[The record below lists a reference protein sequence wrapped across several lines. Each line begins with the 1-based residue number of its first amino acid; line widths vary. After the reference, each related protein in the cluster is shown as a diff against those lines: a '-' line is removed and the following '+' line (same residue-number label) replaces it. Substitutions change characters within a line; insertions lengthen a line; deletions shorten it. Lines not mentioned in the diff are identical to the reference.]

1 MVASKGSW
9 KWTQECSAVEGTKP
23 LTNHVYVKQ
32 EPPQQTVNEDR
43 RAQKR
48 ARTEMFTE
56 APSEP
61 TSDPPTESSA
71 SWNWLKRGK
80 NEQMF
85 KDMTKVMTNGFGQC
99 VKEMNLLV
107 DKMEYVEKKVGINQK
122 GTNSNELQLTVSD
135 LTKPA
140 LEPGSESVNQEK
152 VRSLNNVHDDNIDPS
167 GIKEPSV
174 VIMDKQKSTI
184 SDLMKQDGRC
194 KTKKDDVMALCRA
207 KSDRERKLD
216 AAHQSSFKG
225 NRTAKL
231 IIPTKK
237 IGHEYDLFATV
248 DKHKVKVLVDYLKK
262 RSISN
267 FLTHAYLSKLI
278 VNESLWYA
286 ILRTPMKWLV
296 DSVIFPISFE
306 KSVYLVMF
314 LMQNVDGFINLLR
327 LRFSNNPEHFRTDSL
342 CFLDHHFEQ
351 MWINKYGEFKSSE
364 TGYNAPKYRQ
374 TKKVWGS
381 YVDDIYA
388 PVKYNNDHWIAIW
401 ISIPNKHL
409 TIWDS
414 TPTHI
419 RTAQLAELMKPF
431 TTMVP
436 YLLVEFPSSD

>member
-140 LEPGSESVNQEK
+140 LEPGEK

-248 DKHKVKVLVDYLKK
+248 DKHK
-262 RSISN
+262 
-267 FLTHAYLSKLI
+267 
-278 VNESLWYA
+278 
-286 ILRTPMKWLV
+286 
-296 DSVIFPISFE
+296 
-306 KSVYLVMF
+306 
-314 LMQNVDGFINLLR
+314 
-327 LRFSNNPEHFRTDSL
+327 
-342 CFLDHHFEQ
+342 

-364 TGYNAPKYRQ
+364 TGYNGLGRTLPAGSYNLYEGLAPKYRQ